1 MEEDLDVSRKTV
13 SHKFQPFF
21 TYPPT
26 PQDIWGLFPPVFS
39 PLWVLS
45 MDGKWLRRFG
55 VILIYRNATDG
66 QILWWSWAP
75 SESYSALG
83 ADMHHLEERCS
94 LHPPS
99 GVVSDWKGSMVGTGA
114 QYFGDIPHQ
123 RCLAH
128 VVRDSERLLP
138 KYSPIQGT
146 QELRKIGKEVIF
158 VKTQTHKEVWI
169 TWLQCWYVF
178 YGDLLTE
185 KSYKENPLTGKLRW
199 WYTHTNIRAAYRIL
213 TKDQDHLFV
222 HLDHPQIPNTNNGLE
237 GVNSNLKGKLTD
249 HRGMK
254 YPQQVSFVFWYLT
267 LQKVKTTTELKRLW
281 DYVKRRIY

>member
-1 MEEDLDVSRKTV
+1 MK
-13 SHKFQPFF
+13 SHAIQCHVRFNRSLRTLLP
-21 TYPPT
+21 
-26 PQDIWGLFPPVFS
+26 PQDIWEVFPPVFS
-39 PLWVLS
+39 PVWVIS
-45 MDGKWLRRFG
+45 IDGKWLRRFG

-66 QILWWSWAP
+66 HVLWWSWAP

-83 ADMHHLEERCS
+83 ADMAKIEARCQAHL
-94 LHPPS
+94 PS
-99 GVVSDWKGSMVGTGA
+99 GAVSDWKGSIVGSISLF
-114 QYFGDIPHQ
+114 FGDIPHQ

-169 TWLQCWYVF
+169 TWLQCWYAF

-185 KSYKENPLTGKLRW
+185 RSYRENPITGKLRW

-213 TKDQDHLFV
+213 TKDQEHLFV

-237 GVNSNLKGKLTD
+237 GVNANLKGKLTD

-254 YPQQVSFVFWYLT
+254 YPQQISFVFWYLT
-267 LQKVKTTTELKRLW
+267 LQTEGENKGRVKKVMGLCEAADILT
-281 DYVKRRIY
+281 